1 MILDSASARL
11 WRWIGLGLSAAAAA
25 SFAWV
30 WMDGDYLHGG
40 SPAGL
45 AYGIAALVL
54 TGVLLAFGVR
64 KRAYRSRLGKL
75 ETWLH
80 SHVWLGLLTLL
91 LVVFHTGLR
100 FRDGLA
106 VAAFAVMAAVV
117 VSGIVGVMLYSVVP
131 RLLTDVGSNP
141 PPEASSA
148 ELAKLD
154 RAMARLASG
163 RSPAF
168 QRVHA
173 RLRKESLPGAL
184 AGWRL
189 LFGRKRFL
197 GTPALTAPLKRLVA
211 EVEPEEEE
219 PLRQLLVL
227 SRQSKELHQ
236 RLAHQQYYRNWLD
249 IWLWV
254 HLPLSLALVVLV
266 AAHVVA
272 AAYYGG
278 VLETLSGMPGR

>member
-1 MILDSASARL
+1 MILDSSAARL
-11 WRWIGLGLSAAAAA
+11 WRWIGLALLAAAAG

-30 WMDGDYLHGG
+30 WARSDYLHGG

-45 AYGIAALVL
+45 VYGILALGL
-54 TGVLLAFGVR
+54 TVLLLLFGVR
-64 KRAYRSRLGKL
+64 KRAYRSRAGKL

-80 SHVWLGLLTLL
+80 SHVWLGLLTLV

-117 VSGIVGVMLYSVVP
+117 ASGIVGVMLYSVVP

-163 RSPAF
+163 RSAAF
-168 QRVHA
+168 RRVHT

-197 GTPALTAPLKRLVA
+197 GTSELAAPLKRLVA
-211 EVEPEEEE
+211 EVGPEEEE

-254 HLPLSLALVVLV
+254 HLPLSLALIVLV
-266 AAHVVA
+266 AAHVIA
-272 AAYYGG
+272 ASYYGG
-278 VLETLSGMPGR
+278 VLETLAGMLGR